1 MDDFIIL
8 IPAYNPPK
16 EILSEYLEK
25 LHKEG
30 FTKIVIV
37 NDGSRDEYI
46 DYFDSLKN
54 KGFDIFTH
62 QKNLGKGRALK
73 NAFNYILNTYTKFRY
88 IVTVDSDG
96 QHSVE
101 DVINIINVIKDQAK
115 SIMYLGARNFSEKDV
130 PFKSS
135 FGNKSTSFFYK
146 VLFHDKIQDTQ
157 TGLRFIPKDFII
169 DFIDLDGER
178 FEYEINMLINC
189 SRTGKEVVELPI
201 STLYFDNN
209 SESHFNPIKDSFKI
223 YKVMFKSFFNFILS
237 SLFSFVIDIISFT
250 LLLNIFEGSIN
261 SFDRILI
268 ATALAR
274 IISGI
279 FNYKL
284 NKNFV
289 FKDDNKDKTK
299 VFKYMI
305 LWLIQLFLSA
315 YLVEMIIARY
325 NLSASLIKIIVDM
338 FIFIVSFNIQNK
350 HIFNNR

>member
-16 EILSEYLEK
+16 EVLSLYLKK

-37 NDGSRDEYI
+37 NDGSRSEYI
-46 DYFDSLKN
+46 DYFNSLKN
-54 KGFDIFTH
+54 RGFDIFTH
-62 QKNLGKGRALK
+62 NKNLGKGRALK

-101 DVINIINVIKDQAK
+101 DVIKIINVIKGEAK

-169 DFIDLDGER
+169 DFMDLDGER

-201 STLYFDNN
+201 STLYFNNN

-237 SLFSFVIDIISFT
+237 SLSSFVIDIISFT
-250 LLLNIFEGSIN
+250 LLLNIFEGIIN
-261 SFDRILI
+261 SFDNIFM

-279 FNYKL
+279 CNYKL
-284 NKNFV
+284 NKSFV
-289 FKDDNKDKTK
+289 FNDYNKDKSR
-299 VFKYMI
+299 VFKYMT
-305 LWLIQLFLSA
+305 LWCVQLVLSA
-315 YLVEMIIARY
+315 YLVNFIFDKYNINASFIKIVVDMIIF
-325 NLSASLIKIIVDM
+325 LL
-338 FIFIVSFNIQNK
+338 SFNIQNK

>member
-1 MDDFIIL
+1 MDDFVIL

-25 LHKEG
+25 LDKEG

-54 KGFDIFTH
+54 KGFDIFTNH
-62 QKNLGKGRALK
+62 KNLGKGRALK
-73 NAFNYILNTYTKFRY
+73 NAFNYILNTYTEFRY

-101 DVINIINVIKDQAK
+101 DVINIINVIKGETNA
-115 SIMYLGARNFSEKDV
+115 IMYLGARDFSEKDV

-146 VLFHDKIQDTQ
+146 VLFHDEIKDTQ

-169 DFIDLDGER
+169 DFMDLDGEWV
-178 FEYEINMLINC
+178 EYEINMLINC
-189 SRTGKEVVELPI
+189 SKTGKEVVELPI

-223 YKVMFKSFFNFILS
+223 YKVMFKSFF
-237 SLFSFVIDIISFT
+237 
-250 LLLNIFEGSIN
+250 
-261 SFDRILI
+261 
-268 ATALAR
+268 
-274 IISGI
+274 
-279 FNYKL
+279 
-284 NKNFV
+284 
-289 FKDDNKDKTK
+289 
-299 VFKYMI
+299 
-305 LWLIQLFLSA
+305 
-315 YLVEMIIARY
+315 
-325 NLSASLIKIIVDM
+325 
-338 FIFIVSFNIQNK
+338 
-350 HIFNNR
+350 

>member
-16 EILSEYLEK
+16 KVLSLYLKK
-25 LHKEG
+25 LHNEG
-30 FTKIVIV
+30 FNKIVIV
-37 NDGSRDEYI
+37 NDGSRSEYI

-54 KGFDIFTH
+54 RGFDIFTH
-62 QKNLGKGRALK
+62 HKNLGKGRALK

-101 DVINIINVIKDQAK
+101 DVINIINVIKDEAK

-135 FGNKSTSFFYK
+135 FGNKSTSFFYR

-169 DFIDLDGER
+169 DFMDLDGER

-237 SLFSFVIDIISFT
+237 SLSSFVIDIISFT

-261 SFDRILI
+261 SFDNIFM

-279 FNYKL
+279 CNYKL
-284 NKNFV
+284 NKSFV
-289 FKDDNKDKTK
+289 FNDYNKDKSR
-299 VFKYMI
+299 VFKYMT
-305 LWLIQLFLSA
+305 LWIVQLVLSA
-315 YLVEMIIARY
+315 YLVNFILNKYNINASFIKIVVDMIIF
-325 NLSASLIKIIVDM
+325 LL
-338 FIFIVSFNIQNK
+338 SFNIQNK

>member
-16 EILSEYLEK
+16 DILSEYLEK
-25 LHKEG
+25 LDKEG

-37 NDGSRDEYI
+37 NDGSRSEYI

-54 KGFDIFTH
+54 RGFDIFTH
-62 QKNLGKGRALK
+62 HKNLGKGRALK

-96 QHSVE
+96 QHSVG
-101 DVINIINVIKDQAK
+101 DVINIINVIKDEYK
-115 SIMYLGARNFSEKDV
+115 PIMYLGARNFSEKNV

-169 DFIDLDGER
+169 DFMDLDGER

-237 SLFSFVIDIISFT
+237 SFSSFVIDIISFT
-250 LLLNIFEGSIN
+250 LLLSIFEGSIN

-268 ATALAR
+268 ATGLAR
-274 IISGI
+274 VISGI

-299 VFKYMI
+299 VFKYII

-315 YLVEMIIARY
+315 YLVEMIIVKY
-325 NLSASLIKIIVDM
+325 NLSASLIKIVVDM
-338 FIFIVSFNIQNK
+338 FIFMVSFHIQNK

>member
-16 EILSEYLEK
+16 EILSSYLKK
-25 LHKEG
+25 LHNEG
-30 FTKIVIV
+30 FNKIVIV
-37 NDGSRDEYI
+37 NDGSRSEYI

-54 KGFDIFTH
+54 RGFDIFTH
-62 QKNLGKGRALK
+62 YKNLGKGRALK

-101 DVINIINVIKDQAK
+101 DVINIINVIKDESK
-115 SIMYLGARNFSEKDV
+115 SIMYLGAGNFSEKDV

-169 DFIDLDGER
+169 DFMDLDGER

-189 SRTGKEVVELPI
+189 SRTDKEVVELPI

-237 SLFSFVIDIISFT
+237 SLSSFVIDIISFT

-268 ATALAR
+268 ATGLAR

-315 YLVEMIIARY
+315 YLVEMIITRY
-325 NLSASLIKIIVDM
+325 NLNASLIKIVVDII
-338 FIFIVSFNIQNK
+338 IFMVSFNIQNK